1 TLYTFACM
9 KVAQDKK
16 PGTAAEWVR
25 KDVQG
30 VLRYAKEQRDR
41 VKFWWP
47 NTTDMIL
54 ALTRKE
60 CACGN
65 MQSPEMLQALRAEK
79 ALAAVVPE
87 ADRAFVQVMW
97 CVPAGSPRQALAE
110 KAIDLIFSDGMHLAF
125 ARRGSATAVP
135 AVAKRMAEE
144 DDVWKRIYPYTQEQ
158 LRSLRYYPYE
168 TYAEH
173 WDDIATYWD
182 RQVLR
187 KG

>member
-60 CACGN
+60 CVAGN

-79 ALAAVVPE
+79 ALEAVVPE
-87 ADRAFVQVMW
+87 ADRAFVQGMW
-97 CVPAGSPRQALAE
+97 GVPAGTPRHAPAG
-110 KAIDLIFSDGMHLAF
+110 KG
-125 ARRGSATAVP
+125 RG
-135 AVAKRMAEE
+135 
-144 DDVWKRIYPYTQEQ
+144 RI
-158 LRSLRYYPYE
+158 LN
-168 TYAEH
+168 
-173 WDDIATYWD
+173 D
-182 RQVLR
+182 R
-187 KG
+187 KDA